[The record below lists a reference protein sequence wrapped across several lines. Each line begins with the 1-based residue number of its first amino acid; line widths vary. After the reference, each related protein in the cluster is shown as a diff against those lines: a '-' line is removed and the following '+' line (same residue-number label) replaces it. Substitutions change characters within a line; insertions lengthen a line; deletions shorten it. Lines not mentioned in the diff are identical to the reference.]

1 MAPDLKLPRVQWER
15 LLSKQAATAGMA
27 SAGRQLR
34 GCGSTPE
41 VQLEPV
47 WGNKEGVLGENLR
60 LEG

>member
-15 LLSKQAATAGMA
+15 LLSKQAAMAGMA

-34 GCGSTPE
+34 GCGSMPE

-47 WGNKEGVLGENLR
+47 LGNKEGILGENLR